1 MADQAA
7 RELVSMGFTEDQ
19 ASTALAVSNGD
30 LSAAINLLLEQPPQ
44 STKSVKKHDSEGLR
58 TLSQSRN
65 TVLREFLILK
75 VSSTKI
81 PKSCLFPWRWA
92 LESKCLGEANKPRLV
107 HSPKK

>member
-44 STKSVKKHDSEGLR
+44 R
-58 TLSQSRN
+58 
-65 TVLREFLILK
+65 
-75 VSSTKI
+75 
-81 PKSCLFPWRWA
+81 
-92 LESKCLGEANKPRLV
+92 
-107 HSPKK
+107 